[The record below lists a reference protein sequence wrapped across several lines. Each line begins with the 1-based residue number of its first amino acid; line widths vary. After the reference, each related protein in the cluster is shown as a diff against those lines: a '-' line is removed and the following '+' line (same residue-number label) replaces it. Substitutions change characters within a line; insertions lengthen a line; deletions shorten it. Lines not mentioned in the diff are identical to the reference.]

1 VTALIPPAF
10 LAISW
15 FCALVG
21 WDAPGTDG
29 STPFDEQALRWLL
42 FLAVGCT
49 GIGGAIPHTIF
60 AKQTARSIG
69 WQTNGFQYEVGF
81 ANLAIGAAGIYASLQ
96 DTSQAWVTA
105 SLAGGIFLLLAGAY
119 HVVEIVRDRNFAPGN
134 TVILISDFGIP
145 ISLLALLAATGTFRA
160 RWPLV
165 PLFGAGVDR
174 RLSTMM
180 HGPAD

>member
-1 VTALIPPAF
+1 VTALIPPVF

-15 FCALVG
+15 VCALVG

-29 STPFDEQALRWLL
+29 STPFDEQALRWVL

-60 AKQTARSIG
+60 AKQTAKSIG

-81 ANLAIGAAGIYASLQ
+81 ANLAIGAAGVYASFQ

-105 SLAGGIFLLLAGAY
+105 SLAGGIFLTLAGAY
-119 HVVEIVRDRNFAPGN
+119 HVIEIVRDRNFGLGN

-145 ISLLALLAATGTFRA
+145 VSLLALLLATG
-160 RWPLV
+160 
-165 PLFGAGVDR
+165 
-174 RLSTMM
+174 SI
-180 HGPAD
+180 